1 VRLPARDGTKLA
13 VHENGE
19 GPALL
24 CIPGGPG
31 RASEYLENLGGLSE
45 SRRLLLL
52 DNRGTGASEL
62 PADRDSLRLD
72 RLPDDVEDVRV
83 AFDLA
88 PVDVLAHSAG
98 CAVAL
103 LHAARHPEAVRRLV
117 LVTPSGR
124 VFGWAPDDHEAI
136 RATRKDEP
144 WYPEAA
150 DAQAALDENP
160 RLARE
165 LEGLTRPFWYAR
177 WDERAQAH
185 AAAGTR
191 QMSMRAYAGFRPAGD
206 YDVDAARESLR
217 GITADVLI
225 VVGERDAVTGV
236 SVADKYRALLPH
248 CERVVVPNAAHYP
261 WVDEPNT
268 FRDLVEHFL
277 VG

>member
-13 VHENGE
+13 VHENGA

-88 PVDVLAHSAG
+88 QVDVLAHSAG

-165 LEGLTRPFWYAR
+165 LEDLTRPFWYAR

-191 QMSMRAYAGFRPAGD
+191 QMSMRAYAGFRPAAD

-236 SVADKYRALLPH
+236 SVADKYCALLPH